1 MDYQKIYDNL
11 MLKAR
16 SENRMKGRG
25 VYYEAHHIVP
35 KCMGGQGKYT
45 QWRNHPNIILLTY
58 REHILSHKLLC
69 LIYPENGKLWY
80 ALQCVT
86 TLSNSKTER
95 LIKLTLRER
104 EEIRVNYVKYLSEI
118 KSGENNPLFGTK
130 RPEHSEKMKG
140 ENNPMKR
147 EENKTLFR
155 GKKRPEHS
163 EKMKGDNNHM
173 KTPEMRMWMSQNN
186 PSKKPEVATK
196 ISNSLKGKSKSEDHK
211 EKLRGP
217 KSEGHKEKLRGPKP
231 KISCPHCGKLGAPS
245 PMKRFHFDNCKHKV
259 FINDEKYYYQ
269 YP

>member
-1 MDYQKIYDNL
+1 MDYNKIYDDL
-11 MLKAR
+11 ISKAH
-16 SENRMKGRG
+16 SENRTKKGEK
-25 VYYEAHHIVP
+25 YFEAHHIVP

-45 QWRNHPNIILLTY
+45 QWRNHPNIVLLTY

-95 LIKLTLRER
+95 LVKLTLRER

-140 ENNPMKR
+140 DNNPMKR
-147 EENKTLFR
+147 EENKALFR
-155 GKKRPEHS
+155 HKRPEHS
-163 EKMKGDNNHM
+163 EKMKGESNHM
-173 KTPEMRMWMSQNN
+173 KTDKMRKWFSENN
-186 PSKKPEVATK
+186 PSKKPEVASK
-196 ISNSLKGKSKSEDHK
+196 ISESLKGKPKSEEHK
-211 EKLRGP
+211 NKLRKPKSQEHIDKLRG
-217 KSEGHKEKLRGPKP
+217 SKP
-231 KISCPHCGKLGAPS
+231 KIECPHCGKLGAPS

-259 FINDEKYYYQ
+259 FINYERFD
-269 YP
+269 